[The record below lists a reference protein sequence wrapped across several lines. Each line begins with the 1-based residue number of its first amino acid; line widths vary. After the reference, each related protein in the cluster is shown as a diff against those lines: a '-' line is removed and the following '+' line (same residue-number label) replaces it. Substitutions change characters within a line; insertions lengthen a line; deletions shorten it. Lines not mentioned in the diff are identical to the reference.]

1 MKKLI
6 MSILFVFCFSQFL
19 FSQTKTKNDTISRIQ
34 SDTLQK
40 SKQKTTI
47 ENNNE
52 WTTFFIPGVVF
63 QTYSPDI
70 QDSLGRFNGVVIEY
84 LIAAWIH
91 KNDNRGPSHG
101 RIYTKVT
108 FLKSNKENIND
119 IFYWGLGL
127 DLSLERNPK
136 RNYLIPYF
144 GLEFGDM
151 FQRQFGNLVTIT
163 PTLGVH
169 LYSSQNL
176 FVNLTGGYIYPTRHI
191 EELRGYTVQLGVN
204 FSLW

>member
-1 MKKLI
+1 MRKLNVI
-6 MSILFVFCFSQFL
+6 ALYLFFCLQFAVGQ
-19 FSQTKTKNDTISRIQ
+19 SVTKTDSVSNP
-34 SDTLQK
+34 
-40 SKQKTTI
+40 SKL
-47 ENNNE
+47 NNSQEKPAIVNENE
-52 WTTFFIPGVVF
+52 WTTFFIPGLVYQSYF
-63 QTYSPDI
+63 PDI
-70 QDSLGRFNGVVIEY
+70 QDSLGTFNGIVVEY

-108 FLKSNKENIND
+108 FLKSTISQIND
-119 IFYWGLGL
+119 IFYWGIGL

-169 LYSSQNL
+169 LYSSRNL
-176 FVNLTGGYIYPTRHI
+176 FVNLTGGYLYPTRHI
-191 EELRGYTVQLGVN
+191 EELRGYTVQLGAN